1 MEIFAANTQYN
12 DYKGSSSADD
22 NDAFTMKVFL
32 TKKKL
37 IAKNEIVV
45 GVSLYS
51 GEVHKKTQKNKV
63 YVTFKVAPSTWGS
76 NYDLIREIEM
86 EISLAQFFGFFKRF
100 AITVSQYNSLGNNSS
115 GILEKR
121 GDE

>member
-12 DYKGSSSADD
+12 DYKGSSSADN
-22 NDAFTMKVFL
+22 NDTFTMKVFL

-37 IAKNEIVV
+37 IAKNEVVV

-51 GEVHKKTQKNKV
+51 GEVNKKTQTNKV
-63 YVTFKVAPSTWGS
+63 YVTFKVAPSNWNS
-76 NYDLIREIEM
+76 NYDLIREIKM

-100 AITVSQYNSLGNNSS
+100 AITVSQYNSLDNTSS
-115 GILEKR
+115 GILEGR
-121 GDE
+121 GN